1 MLVKLKWVCHLL
13 SIVEVESVDDVFNLG
28 GLDIILEQSEV
39 LFAEFGAT
47 FGRESVLDRVVEALL
62 EFLIDRLGG
71 RLREAL
77 TVEILAAHL
86 RNVTLIARDVLA
98 LDVLVRATDPVL
110 TLPGGIAILQ
120 LIGLGV
126 LSTRVDIVIILIIM
140 RLAHSDIDI
149 VFGRLLL
156 LLRDELVDVA
166 RSATINFVLL
176 GHVASVAWQV
186 LLVILRCSY

>member
-1 MLVKLKWVCHLL
+1 M
-13 SIVEVESVDDVFNLG
+13 EVESVDDVFDLG

-77 TVEILAAHL
+77 TVEILTAHL

-98 LDVLVRATDPVL
+98 LDVLVRAADPVL
-110 TLPGGIAILQ
+110 TLPGGIAVLQ

-140 RLAHSDIDI
+140 RLAHSDINI

-186 LLVILRCSY
+186 LLVVFDEGLGRHFCNVYSLC